1 MLEWVGAAKLQISG
15 MQCVQL
21 LLTYENNKM
30 SQNIEIKK
38 LCLFWSKR
46 RVIIMMIVVSYFI
59 GM

>member
-1 MLEWVGAAKLQISG
+1 MLEWVSAAKLQISG

-21 LLTYENNKM
+21 LLTYENNKI

>member
-21 LLTYENNKM
+21 LLTYKNNKI